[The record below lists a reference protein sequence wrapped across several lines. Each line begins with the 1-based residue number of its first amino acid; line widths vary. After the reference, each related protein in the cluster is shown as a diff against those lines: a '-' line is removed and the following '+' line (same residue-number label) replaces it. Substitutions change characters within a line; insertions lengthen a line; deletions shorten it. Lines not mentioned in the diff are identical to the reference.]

1 MSMPRSRSALRRE
14 QILDAA
20 LLLADRDGLEG
31 LTVRSLCAE
40 VGVSAPIL
48 YRHFADKDAIVR
60 GLIGRLLS
68 TEQLEAPRDPAQVR
82 GWVRD
87 VFLRIRRE
95 LLAHPQLL
103 PLSRESPAL
112 LTQSL
117 DFGEVVLEALAV
129 SGLAPHARGPGFH
142 ALIAFTIGSVLM
154 VRATEQRDA
163 EVASVIANYPQV
175 LACGPFVDPRSEA
188 VYASA
193 LDVLLKGLGL

>member
-1 MSMPRSRSALRRE
+1 MPRSRSAYRRE

-31 LTVRSLCAE
+31 LTVRKLCAE
-40 VGVSAPIL
+40 VGISAPII

-60 GLIGRLLS
+60 GLIARLLS
-68 TEQLEAPRDPAQVR
+68 SEQLEAPRDPAQVR

-87 VFLRIRRE
+87 VFVRTRRE

-103 PLSRESPAL
+103 PLSQESPAL
-112 LTQSL
+112 LTQAL
-117 DFGEVVLEALAV
+117 DLGEVVLEALAV
-129 SGLAPHARGPGFH
+129 RGLAPSARGPGFH

-163 EVASVIANYPQV
+163 EVASVIDRYPQV
-175 LACGPFVDPRSEA
+175 LACGPFVDPRAEA
-188 VYASA
+188 VFASA
-193 LDVLLKGLGL
+193 LDALLTGIAL